1 MGACTSMA
9 PSTYLAPLHLAHC
22 TFAASACSAA
32 NARWWSLGG
41 GNWEAVVS
49 IRVDPG
55 GNWEE
60 DASDAASVRSVG
72 AGGGV
77 LLVPPLSRR
86 VLLAPLSC
94 RAMPRCTEPMPR
106 ASSRLCA
113 RTYVPAT
120 TTTGVCC
127 CSGVAPASGMPLTT
141 TG

>member
-1 MGACTSMA
+1 MGACASMA
-9 PSTYLAPLHLAHC
+9 PSTYPAPLHLAHC

-41 GNWEAVVS
+41 GNWE
-49 IRVDPG
+49 
-55 GNWEE
+55 E

-72 AGGGV
+72 AGSGV

-86 VLLAPLSC
+86 VLLAPFSC

-120 TTTGVCC
+120 TTTGICC